1 MKKWVKKIGISA
13 VCLML
18 AQTVCVMPAHAF
30 IKLDFTGPV
39 ADILDKIKQEKIK
52 YEEWYKSQLEKL
64 NQKVLKAFGAEGA
77 ELFKSVTSN
86 ATSIVTSAAK
96 GQFNAGDFTAKGFMS
111 AMGAQLGN
119 YKLDY
124 ANILNQMQDYVNA
137 QERAKLDKK
146 AAMETELLKLSSQ
159 RAALNDLIAQNPDD
173 PGNADRLKQMDE
185 LDKAM
190 ADLQKQIKDNDEQQ
204 VADDENTKSLE
215 NKMKSLQDQISNIT
229 AQTSQDNLMKSLQLE
244 TSKLFGHGTAAAQ
257 EEDNKELYETA
268 LSKLF
273 LAEDEAENTQNVAR
287 IMKIRKKEY
296 YDALKNSLETV
307 ITTYGSIEEISER
320 SKACGEASTKMANGV
335 FGASAMR
342 ICTELQNTKIAARY
356 MEILLALIRYETTS
370 EMQIWTNKY
379 KLKDY
384 EKDVTK
390 FNLDDYIL
398 KKESMLKKGKNKLN
412 QAIDNKLN
420 SLTGM

>member
-1 MKKWVKKIGISA
+1 MKKWIEKIGISA
-13 VCLML
+13 ICLML
-18 AQTVCVMPAHAF
+18 VQASCIMPAYA
-30 IKLDFTGPV
+30 ITKLDFTGPV

-64 NQKVLKAFGAEGA
+64 NQKILKAYGAEGA
-77 ELFKSVTSN
+77 ELFKNITGSAS
-86 ATSIVTSAAK
+86 SIVTSAAK
-96 GQFNAGDFTAKGFMS
+96 GQFNAGDFTAKGFME

-124 ANILNQMQDYVNA
+124 ANLYNQMEDYVNA

-146 AAMETELLKLSSQ
+146 TAMETELLKLSSQ
-159 RAALNDLIAQNPDD
+159 RSALNDLIAQNPDD

-204 VADDENTKSLE
+204 VADDENIKSLE
-215 NKMKSLQDQISNIT
+215 NKMKSLQDQINNIT

-244 TSKLFGHGTAAAQ
+244 AAKLFGHGNTAEQ
-257 EEDNKELYETA
+257 DEDNKELYETA

-273 LAEDEAENTQNVAR
+273 LAEDEVENTQNVAR
-287 IMKIRKKEY
+287 IMKIRKREY

-307 ITTYGSIEEISER
+307 ITTYGSIEEIAER
-320 SKACGEASTKMANGV
+320 SKACREASTKMANGV

-356 MEILLALIRYETTS
+356 MEILLALMRYETTS

-390 FNLDDYIL
+390 FNLDDYVL
-398 KKESMLKKGKNKLN
+398 KKENLLKKGKKKLN
-412 QAIDNKLN
+412 QAIDDKIN
-420 SLTGM
+420 SLAGI